1 MDKVL
6 IIGANGSTGRLVATR
21 LKDNSTYTPIAMIRD
36 EKQRGYFEE
45 FGVQTRIGDLEEDF
59 SGCFEGI
66 DKVIFVA
73 GSGAS
78 TGKDKTEK
86 IDKDGAQISIDLA
99 KKYGIKK
106 YVMLSARG
114 AEDPDPDSKI
124 HFYLAAKSA
133 ADEHLK
139 KSGVPYAIVRAGA
152 LTDGEGN
159 GKIKAAY
166 QLDGEGDISRA
177 DVADTL
183 IACLDRDYGTGL
195 TFEIISGD
203 KEIENAIEHLRQV

>member
-1 MDKVL
+1 MENVL

-21 LKDNSTYTPIAMIRD
+21 LKDHANYVPIAMIRD
-36 EKQRGYFEE
+36 EGQRGYFEE
-45 FGVQTRIGDLEEDF
+45 FGCQTRIGDLEKDF
-59 SGCFEGI
+59 SGCFENV

-73 GSGAS
+73 GSGSS

-86 IDKDGAQISIDLA
+86 VDKDGAKKSIDLA

-114 AEDPDPDSKI
+114 AEDPDPDSEI
-124 HFYLAAKSA
+124 HFYLAAKSS

-152 LTDGEGN
+152 LTDDEGE

-166 QLDGEGDISRA
+166 QLEGDGEIPRA
-177 DVADTL
+177 DVAKTL

-195 TFEIISGD
+195 TFEIISGED
-203 KEIENAIEHLRQV
+203 KIEEAIEHLRQV

>member
-1 MDKVL
+1 MENVL
-6 IIGANGSTGRLVATR
+6 IIGANGSTGRIVTTR
-21 LKDNSTYTPIAMIRD
+21 LKDHTNYTPYAMIRD
-36 EKQRGYFEE
+36 EEQRGYFEE
-45 FGVQTRIGDLEEDF
+45 LGSEIRIGDLEKDF
-59 SGCFEGI
+59 SDCFKNI

-86 IDKDGAQISIDLA
+86 VDKEGAQKSIDLA
-99 KKYGIKK
+99 KKHGIKK

-114 AEDPDPDSKI
+114 AEDPDPESKI
-124 HFYLAAKSA
+124 HFYLAAKST

-152 LTDGEGN
+152 LTDDEGN

-166 QLDGEGDISRA
+166 QLEGEGDIPRA
-177 DVADTL
+177 DVASTL

-195 TFEIISGD
+195 TFEVVSGEEEIS
-203 KEIENAIEHLRQV
+203 NAIEHLRQV

>member
-1 MDKVL
+1 MENVL
-6 IIGANGSTGRLVATR
+6 IIGANGSTGRIVATR
-21 LKDNSTYTPIAMIRD
+21 LKDNANYNPIAMVRD
-36 EKQRGYFEE
+36 EDQRGYFEE
-45 FGVQTRIGDLEEDF
+45 FGCQTRMGDLEEDF
-59 SGCFEGI
+59 SGCFENI

-73 GSGAS
+73 GSGSS

-86 IDKDGAQISIDLA
+86 IDKEGAQISIDLS

-114 AEDPDPDSKI
+114 AEDPDPDSEMQ
-124 HFYLAAKSA
+124 FYLAAKSS

-139 KSGVPYAIVRAGA
+139 KSGVPYAIVRAGV
-152 LTDGEGN
+152 LTNEDGE

-166 QLDGEGDISRA
+166 QLEGDGDIPRA
-177 DVADTL
+177 DVAATL

-195 TFEIISGD
+195 TFEVISGED
-203 KEIENAIEHLRQV
+203 KIENAIEHLRQV